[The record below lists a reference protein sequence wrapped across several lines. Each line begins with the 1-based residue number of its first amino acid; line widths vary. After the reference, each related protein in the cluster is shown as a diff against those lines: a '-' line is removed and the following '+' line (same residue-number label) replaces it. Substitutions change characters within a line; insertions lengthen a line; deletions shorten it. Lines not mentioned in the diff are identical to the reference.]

1 MIIVKIALVV
11 KLNRSI
17 SLIDK
22 EKTDTILKS
31 FLKFIKFS
39 PIFFQKFKFM

>member
-17 SLIDK
+17 SLID
-22 EKTDTILKS
+22 EEITDKILK
-31 FLKFIKFS
+31 LFIKLIEYS
-39 PIFFQKFKFM
+39 LIFFQKFK